1 MSYSYE
7 RVERRTTNN
16 PGRSASSYGHSG
28 RRSVLGYWLPLALTV
43 TAATVGLVA
52 WVWSERKD
60 DEDDSSVDEQYNSGG
75 MPPPPGNMQMGG
87 GLPPGQGQGGFQ
99 GGPPQGPGMPPP
111 GNYDMGAPPMQGG
124 FVGGPPPPQGGFG
137 PGGPMSGPPA
147 QGGFRS
153 VGADQGTST
162 GVDVM
167 QSQTESTWVSRMT
180 TAVGLGNNDTANW
193 AGNNLA
199 AGVAAAGAMVGINS
213 IVGGNEQQQQQQQ
226 QQLQSTDYYNDQ
238 RTTTT
243 TTEQTSTEQV
253 SMRDTAQ
260 GEIEPKM
267 GVKRSGTAD
276 EFFSGA
282 VELPKRTSLRAA
294 KRKTVAIVV
303 SAVEHHE
310 DMGDMDVGD
319 HAVSLDPFPSTT
331 YLRAE
336 LHPKLPQYLFII
348 H

>member
-7 RVERRTTNN
+7 RVERRTTTN
-16 PGRSASSYGHSG
+16 PGRASSSYGHSG

-60 DEDDSSVDEQYNSGG
+60 DEDDSSVDEQYNSGS
-75 MPPPPGNMQMGG
+75 MPPQSGNMQMSG
-87 GLPPGQGQGGFQ
+87 GLPPGQGPGFQ
-99 GGPPQGPGMPPP
+99 GGPPQGPGMPPQS
-111 GNYDMGAPPMQGG
+111 GYDMGAPPMQGG
-124 FVGGPPPPQGGFG
+124 FVGGPPPGPGGFG
-137 PGGPMSGPPA
+137 PGGPMQGPPS

-153 VGADQGTST
+153 VGGDQGAST
-162 GVDVM
+162 GVDVV
-167 QSQTESTWVSRMT
+167 QSQTESTWASRMT
-180 TAVGLGNNDTANW
+180 NAVGLGNNDTANW
-193 AGNNLA
+193 GAKNLA
-199 AGVAAAGAMVGINS
+199 AGVAAAGAMVGIGS
-213 IVGGNEQQQQQQQ
+213 MVGGNQQQQQQQ
-226 QQLQSTDYYNDQ
+226 QPLQSSDYYDDR

-243 TTEQTSTEQV
+243 TTEQISTEQV
-253 SMRDTAQ
+253 SMQDISQR
-260 GEIEPKM
+260 EIEPKM

-282 VELPKRTSLRAA
+282 VQLPKRTSLRAV

-319 HAVSLDPFPSTT
+319 HAVSVAPFHAPI
-331 YLRAE
+331 LC
-336 LHPKLPQYLFII
+336 LNPVLPLMHPHHLLIP
-348 H
+348 